1 MCGLNGITF
10 SNKKLISEMQKF
22 TKNRGPDASGVY
34 CDEDITLAHDRL
46 SIQDLSEEAN
56 QPMIYENL
64 VISYKGEIYNYSELK
79 DELQHLGYKFKTKS
93 DTEVII
99 YLFHKYSIEAFKKLS
114 GIFVISIWDKKAKKL
129 FLIRDTIGVKPL
141 YYFKNPKNNQL
152 YFSSSIKSLLLSSD
166 KILNIEALN
175 YFSNMS
181 RNDLEET
188 IFKNIFKLLPGYLL
202 EYSDQTIKLKKFL
215 YLNFNKKITSNRKI
229 KDKIENIIKSQ
240 FISDVPLALSLSGGV
255 DSNIVYSVM
264 RKNLSKKFNIYSFR
278 FADHE
283 KFNQDFNVAKDNA
296 DFYKD
301 NFIPIDI
308 NHNNFIDNAEKVTEI
323 LEEPIGNQCSILNYI
338 MSKKV
343 KEKVL
348 LTGDG
353 GDETF
358 TGYDQYKSI
367 LILTIL
373 QKLNIFKF
381 LDIKTGIKNIDRL
394 FFKDAKDF
402 YLSFSEQNVF
412 KTPEKYFSNFKKLQ
426 KENLFLNHANNIEL
440 KSTVNNVGLLDLD
453 TRVAND
459 YLLRN
464 DKIFAQSG
472 IEVRVPLLDTG
483 IINNFLQ
490 ISEYKK
496 FNYIFKSKGLLKK
509 IFEKDIHSLVK
520 RKWGMQSPYAKW
532 MKGPLQNFLKE
543 ILSPGYYKESDK
555 YFNFVEISKLIT
567 KHKEEYYNPHLLWS
581 LVMLQIFLRKFQL

>member
-10 SNKKLISEMQKF
+10 SDRDLISEMQKF
-22 TKNRGPDASGVY
+22 TKNRGPDASGIY
-34 CDEDITLAHDRL
+34 SDENITLSHDRL
-46 SIQDLSEEAN
+46 SIQDLSQEAN
-56 QPMIYENL
+56 QPMIYENF

-79 DELQHLGYKFKTKS
+79 EELQHIGYKFKTTS
-93 DTEVII
+93 DTEVIL
-99 YLFHKYSIEAFKKLS
+99 YLFHKYNIEAFKKLS
-114 GIFVISIWDKKAKKL
+114 GIFAISIWDKNTKKL

-141 YYFKNPKNNQL
+141 YYFKDQKNDHL

-166 KILNIEALN
+166 KILNVEALN

-181 RNDLEET
+181 RNDSEET

-202 EYSDQTIKLKKFL
+202 IYSNKTIELKNFL
-215 YLNFNKKITSNRKI
+215 RLNFNKKKIPNKKI

-255 DSNIVYSVM
+255 DSNIVYSVL
-264 RKNLSKKFNIYSFR
+264 RKKLNKKFNIYSFR
-278 FADHE
+278 FPDYE

-296 DFYKD
+296 EFYKD
-301 NFIPIDI
+301 NFIPIEI
-308 NHNNFIDNAEKVTEI
+308 NHNDFIDNAEKVTEI
-323 LEEPIGNQCSILNYI
+323 LEEPIGNQCSILNYV
-338 MSKKV
+338 MSKKI

-367 LILTIL
+367 LMLTMF
-373 QKLNIFKF
+373 QKFNVFKF
-381 LDIKTGIKNIDRL
+381 LNIKTGIRNIDRL
-394 FFKDAKDF
+394 FFKDAKDY
-402 YLSFSEQNVF
+402 YLSFSEQNMF
-412 KTPEKYFSNFKKLQ
+412 KEPEKYFSNFKKLQ

-440 KSTVNNVGLLDLD
+440 KSIVNNVGLLDID

-464 DKIFAQSG
+464 DKIFAQAG
-472 IEVRVPLLDTG
+472 IEVRVPLLDTA
-483 IINNFLQ
+483 IIENFLQ
-490 ISEYKK
+490 MSEYKK
-496 FNYIFKSKGLLKK
+496 FNYMLKSKGLLKK

-543 ILSPGYYKESDK
+543 ILSPGYYKESNK

-581 LVMLQIFLRKFQL
+581 LVMLQICLRKFKL